1 MLKRGGG
8 SDMRRVNSSTRSL
21 LGAIASIGFGLALG
35 AYAAC
40 AQTTEPT
47 KPPANDVLFRSIYK
61 ELVEINTTESV
72 GDTLVAA
79 NAMAKRLLDAGF
91 PAADVQV
98 LSSGPRKGNMVA
110 RLRGNG
116 SKKPVLLMAHMDV
129 VEAKR
134 EDWAFDPFVL
144 QENDGYFR
152 ARGSVDD
159 KAMATIFLAN
169 LVRLRNE
176 AVMPDRDIILAL
188 TTDEEL
194 ANSPHDGARWLLE
207 NHRDLIDA
215 EFALNE
221 GGGGTLRDGKPVSSN
236 IQLAEKVYRSFTLEV
251 KDPGGHSASP
261 RRDNAITKLAEG
273 LVRIA
278 DYEFPARLNPVTSA
292 FLQIVAKFD
301 PPEVRTALAALMA
314 GDNRPEVLAPLSK
327 RVNYN
332 AQIRTTCVATM
343 LEAGHAENAM
353 AQTARATI
361 NCRLLP
367 DENPDDVARQ
377 LKAAVKDDKIAVI
390 PLGTIVDSPASPMS
404 PEVIKAVEEI
414 AADMWPGIPV
424 IPTQSGGYTDSRWL
438 RKYGIPA
445 YGVSG
450 VYSEE
455 GKSGVHG
462 LNEQVGV
469 KQLFEAKEFL
479 YRLVRRVAVG
489 DPR

>member
-1 MLKRGGG
+1 
-8 SDMRRVNSSTRSL
+8 MRPVQSSIRAL
-21 LGAIASIGFGLALG
+21 LAAVAGVCLG
-35 AYAAC
+35 MSVGVYAAC
-40 AQTTEPT
+40 AQTAEPE
-47 KPPANDVLFRSIYK
+47 KPPANDVLFRAIYK

-91 PAADVQV
+91 PPADVQV

-116 SKKPVLLMAHMDV
+116 SRKPVLLMAHMDV

-134 EDWAFDPFVL
+134 EDWDFDPFIL
-144 QENDGYFR
+144 QEKDGYFR
-152 ARGSVDD
+152 ARGSIDD
-159 KAMATIFLAN
+159 KAMASIFLAN
-169 LVRLRNE
+169 LIRLRNE

-207 NHRDLIDA
+207 NHRPLIEA
-215 EFALNE
+215 ELALNE
-221 GGGGTLRDGKPVSSN
+221 GGGGTLRNGKPVSSN

-251 KDPGGHSASP
+251 KDPGGHSAQP

-273 LVRIA
+273 LIRVA

-292 FLQIVAKFD
+292 YLQIVSKFD

-327 RVNYN
+327 RANYN

-414 AADMWPGIPV
+414 SADMWPGIPV

-450 VYSEE
+450 VFSEE

-489 DPR
+489 DPH

>member
-1 MLKRGGG
+1 
-8 SDMRRVNSSTRSL
+8 MRSVRSVSFVNLQSGRL
-21 LGAIASIGFGLALG
+21 LGAVVAFGATIF
-35 AYAAC
+35 AAC
-40 AQTTEPT
+40 AQTASQ
-47 KPPANDVLFRSIYK
+47 PAPNDVLFRSVYK
-61 ELVEINTTESV
+61 ELVEINTTNSV

-79 NAMAKRLLDAGF
+79 NAMARRLIDAGF
-91 PAADVQV
+91 PAADVHV
-98 LSSGPRKGNMVA
+98 LSSAPRKGNMVA

-116 SKKPVLLMAHMDV
+116 VRKPVLLMAHMDV

-144 QENDGYFR
+144 QEKDGYFR

-159 KAMATIFLAN
+159 KAMAAIFLVN
-169 LVRLRNE
+169 LIRLRNE
-176 AVMPDRDIILAL
+176 AVLPDRDIILAL

-207 NHRDLIDA
+207 NHRALIDA

-221 GGGGTLRDGKPVSSN
+221 GGGGTLREGKPVTSN

-251 KDPGGHSASP
+251 KDRGGHSAQP
-261 RRDNAITKLAEG
+261 RRDNAITRLAEG

-278 DYEFPARLNPVTSA
+278 DYEFAARLNPVTSA
-292 FLQIVAKFD
+292 YLRIVAKFD
-301 PPEVRTALAALMA
+301 SPEVRAALDALLA

-327 RVNYN
+327 RPNYN
-332 AQIRTTCVATM
+332 SQIRTTCVATM
-343 LEAGHAENAM
+343 LDAGHAENAM

-367 DENPDDVARQ
+367 DENPDDVMRQ
-377 LKAAVKDDKIAVI
+377 LKAAVKDDNIAVI
-390 PLGTIVDSPASPMS
+390 PLGAVVDSPASPMS
-404 PEVIKAVEEI
+404 PEVIKAVEAI
-414 AADMWPGIPV
+414 SADMWPGIPV

-450 VYSEE
+450 VFTEE

-469 KQLFEAKEFL
+469 RQLLEAKEFL
-479 YRLVRRVAVG
+479 YRLVRRLAFADG
-489 DPR
+489 N